1 MAISRLRLLH
11 PHLSSPSTIISANN
25 DPYKPTPVGRSEK
38 RGASDPLDSARIKA
52 YFRLM
57 PLLFVCYIIA
67 YVDRTNVGVAKLTM
81 GEDLPTFDSWVFG
94 FGSGIFFIGYFL
106 LEIPGSLIVER
117 WSARKWICRI
127 MVTWGIMAAAT
138 AFVTTPIQF
147 YIVRFLLGV
156 AEAGFFPGVIVY
168 LTHWFP
174 SKDRARAISYFLIA
188 SPLAMM
194 IGPAI
199 SQLFIDIGRT
209 HIVDGVSVTNPM
221 LLGLRGWQ
229 WIYIFWGIPAVVIG
243 FVVLFYLT
251 DRPRHAKWLTQ
262 EERDALENEL
272 AREKSLKASVS
283 HHSVFAALTSP
294 RVLLLSLAYFGIVT
308 ANYGIEFFLPSILK
322 QWYELEP
329 SRVALLVMI
338 PSLLVIPGQLF
349 IGWSSDHFHERR
361 WHSVL
366 PVVIGATLLVVSVF
380 TRGNIYMS
388 ILCFSIAAAG
398 MKSYMPAF
406 WSLPSLFLTSSAA
419 AGSVGMINSI
429 GNLGGFLGPTVMGW
443 VDSNLGSYTY
453 GLLFLSLTSILSASL
468 IAVLPL
474 RQPTDQGG
482 NDVKS

>member
-1 MAISRLRLLH
+1 
-11 PHLSSPSTIISANN
+11 
-25 DPYKPTPVGRSEK
+25 VGK
-38 RGASDPLDSARIKA
+38 RADKQGVSDPLDSARIKA
-52 YFRLM
+52 YFRLI

-67 YVDRTNVGVAKLTM
+67 YIDRTNVAVAKLTM
-81 GEDLPTFDSWVFG
+81 SEDLPTFDSRVFG

-147 YIVRFLLGV
+147 YVVRFLLGV

-194 IGPAI
+194 IGPAV

-209 HIVDGVSVTNPM
+209 HMVDGVSVTNP
-221 LLGLRGWQ
+221 LLFGLKGWQ
-229 WIYIFWGIPAVVIG
+229 WIYIFWGIPAVVVG
-243 FVVLFYLT
+243 FIVMFYLT
-251 DRPRHAKWLTQ
+251 DRPRYARWLTQ

-272 AREKSLKASVS
+272 AREKSLKASTS

-329 SRVALLVMI
+329 KRVALLVMI

-349 IGWSSDHFHERR
+349 IGWSSDRFHERR
-361 WHSVL
+361 WHSAL
-366 PVVIGATLLVVSVF
+366 PVVIGATFLVVSVF
-380 TRGNIYMS
+380 TRGNIYLT

-429 GNLGGFLGPTVMGW
+429 GNLGGFLGPYVMGW
-443 VDSNLGSYTY
+443 VDDKLGSYTY

-474 RQPTDQGG
+474 RQPKVER
-482 NDVKS
+482 NEEPKS